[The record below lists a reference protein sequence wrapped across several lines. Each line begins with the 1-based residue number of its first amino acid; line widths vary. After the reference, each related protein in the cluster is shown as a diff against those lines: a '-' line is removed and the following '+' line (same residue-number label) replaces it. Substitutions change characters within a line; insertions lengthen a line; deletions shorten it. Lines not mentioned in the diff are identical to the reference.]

1 MSVNKSLDKLR
12 DKIDSID
19 QSLHDLI
26 MQRAN
31 VVAEIKEAKQDTGGP
46 IFWPA
51 REAEVL
57 RKLMGRHR
65 GELPL
70 GVITRIWRELI
81 SASLIMQGDFE
92 IAVTGNDDGAYWDI
106 VRDHFGSQTPIIQYE
121 TSRGVLRAVA
131 EATATVGVLPLPQI
145 DESEPWWPLLGSQG
159 SESSLRICARLPFES
174 SGNRRGHGVEALLVA
189 EISPVKSDD
198 DISYVIIEIVEPV
211 SRSRITST
219 LTAEGLKPSS
229 LVPLLNNKSANEV
242 FLIEVGGFVEVDD
255 PRLKNIVEKEIGL
268 TVAQSVGSYAVP
280 LNSGK

>member
-1 MSVNKSLDKLR
+1 MSVNKSLDELR

-26 MQRAN
+26 MQRADL
-31 VVAEIKEAKQDTGGP
+31 VAEVKEAKEDTGGP

-57 RKLMGRHR
+57 RKLVGRHR
-65 GELPL
+65 GELPI
-70 GVITRIWRELI
+70 GVIARIWRELI
-81 SASLIMQGDFE
+81 SASLIMQGEFK

-106 VRDHFGSQTPIIQYE
+106 VRDHFGSQTPIIRYE

-131 EATATVGVLPLPQI
+131 EAAATVGVLPIPQI
-145 DESEPWWPLLGSQG
+145 DESDPWWPLLGSQG
-159 SESSLRICARLPFES
+159 SESLLRICARLPFES
-174 SGNRRGHGVEALLVA
+174 GGNRRGRGVEALLVA

-211 SRSRITST
+211 SRSRLTST
-219 LTAEGLKPSS
+219 LTDEGLKPSA
-229 LVPLLNNKSANEV
+229 LVPLLNDKTANEV
-242 FLIEVGGFVEVDD
+242 FLIEVHGFVEFDD
-255 PRLKNIVEKEIGL
+255 PRLNNIVEKGIGF

-280 LNSGK
+280 LKSGK

>member
-1 MSVNKSLDKLR
+1 MSVDKRLDKLR

-26 MQRAN
+26 MERAD
-31 VVAEIKEAKQDTGGP
+31 VVAEIKDAKQDIGGP

-65 GELPL
+65 GPLPP

-81 SASLIMQGDFE
+81 SASLIIQGEFK
-92 IAVTGNDDGAYWDI
+92 IAVRGNDDGAYWDI
-106 VRDHFGSQTPIIQYE
+106 VRDHFGSQTPITRYE

-131 EATATVGVLPLPQI
+131 DGTATVGVLPLPQI

-159 SESSLRICARLPFES
+159 SESLLRICARLPFES
-174 SGNRRGHGVEALLVA
+174 GGNRRGSGVEALLVA
-189 EISPVKSDD
+189 EISPARSDN
-198 DISYVIIEIVEPV
+198 DISYVIIEMVEPV
-211 SRSRITST
+211 SRSRLTST
-219 LTAEGLKPSS
+219 LAAAGLKPSA
-229 LVPLLNNKSANEV
+229 LFPLLKNKTSNEV
-242 FLIEVGGFVEVDD
+242 FLIEVSGFVGVND
-255 PRLKNIVEKEIGL
+255 PRLKNIVENEIGFTL
-268 TVAQSVGSYAVP
+268 AQSVGSYAVP